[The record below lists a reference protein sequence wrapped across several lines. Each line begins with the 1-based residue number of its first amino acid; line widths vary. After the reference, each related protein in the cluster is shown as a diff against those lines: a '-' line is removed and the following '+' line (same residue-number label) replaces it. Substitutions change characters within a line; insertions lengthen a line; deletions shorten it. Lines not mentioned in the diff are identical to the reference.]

1 MDKNRY
7 QKIADEL
14 ATAIRSGELAP
25 GTKLPPLRS
34 IMRKHGVAL
43 ATAVR
48 AYNTLEA
55 AGMIVGELG
64 RGTFVRDTAV
74 PGNDVLVQRSWPSVM
89 IDLGFSYPS
98 LPGQDELLRDGLRA
112 LASTGDL
119 GSLLQA
125 PPQGGRWHYRESAA
139 RHLRNRAIRVPASQV
154 LIVNGAQHGLS
165 VTLSA
170 LLKPGDVLAVDALTY
185 PGLKALAKLHRLELS
200 PLPIIDGTPDLD
212 ALHVLCTQRRVKAVY
227 CMPTIHNPLGSVMP
241 LATRKRLANLAE
253 QHDLLIIEDGAYAFL
268 AETGP
273 EPVQRHAPDR
283 TVYVSGLSKSFAAG
297 LRVGFVVAPPSC
309 ILALEQAIR
318 VSIWNTPSLNVALS
332 CQWIESGV
340 IDSLESAKR
349 KDAKQRQLLARK
361 VLQNGK
367 IRAHPSSYFLWL
379 ELPDETRAEEI
390 ARHLQE
396 ERILVATAEPFST
409 TSHAPQAIRLALGTL
424 PLTEL
429 SDALTKVDEA
439 VSR

>member
-1 MDKNRY
+1 MNNNRY
-7 QKIADEL
+7 QRIADEI
-14 ATAIRSGELAP
+14 ATAIRTGELAP

-48 AYNTLEA
+48 AYNMLEA
-55 AGMIVGELG
+55 AGIVVGELG
-64 RGTFVRDTAV
+64 RGTFVRDTTV
-74 PGNDVLVQRSWPSVM
+74 PGNDVLIQRSWPSAM
-89 IDLGFSYPS
+89 IDLGFSYPL
-98 LPGQDELLRDGLRA
+98 LPGQDELLRDGLRI

-119 GSLLQA
+119 GSLLEA
-125 PPQGGRWHYRESAA
+125 PPQGGRLHYRESAA

-185 PGLKALAKLHRLELS
+185 PGLKTLAKLHRLELS
-200 PLPIIDGTPDLD
+200 PLPMIDGITDLD
-212 ALHVLCTQRRVKAVY
+212 ALHVLCTQRCVKAVY

-241 LATRKRLANLAE
+241 LAARKRMADLAA

-268 AETGP
+268 AETAP
-273 EPVQRHAPDR
+273 EPVQRHAPER

-297 LRVGFVVAPPSC
+297 LRVGFIVAPLSC
-309 ILALEQAIR
+309 IPALEQAIR

-332 CQWIESGV
+332 CRWIESGV

-349 KDAKQRQLLARK
+349 RDAKQRQVLARK
-361 VLQNGK
+361 VLRNCK
-367 IRAHPSSYFLWL
+367 IRANPSSYFLWL
-379 ELPDETRAEEI
+379 ELPEEMRAEEI
-390 ARHLQE
+390 ARRLQE

-424 PLTEL
+424 PLAEL
-429 SDALTKVDEA
+429 REALMKVNEA
-439 VSR
+439 VSL